1 MKEKTAVKKVV
12 ILKVAG
18 HGQIKADPGSKPAK
32 VLASQGFDPKK
43 WVIGEPEE
51 KATTITYR
59 VTENAAEKG
68 AEVHAPDLPEPPKMK
83 TVYGDIEGSPKLC
96 PKCNGYYPGET
107 CPKCAAESE
116 TEHIIIVEPLTGAR
130 LDTPAKE
137 EPFEPV
143 LVKLSVKEMLAA
155 LRVVVDI
162 TDQKGIMPILG
173 SVKIASASTETVI
186 SATNLERSWQRTVT
200 STGGDVVRC
209 VPARVLFAEIKA
221 LPADTVDLELLFKA
235 HTVSVNGRCDIA
247 TQDAEEFPELNLPSG
262 DMFFIGNLVNALK
275 RVMPAVSTDETR
287 YALTGV
293 YFDFK
298 DSKLI
303 GTDGHRLHIEDIELE
318 GHVLEPA
325 IVPLASAKIIA
336 KHGSDAVRW
345 VDERHLCFPLGGGV
359 FSTRVIEG
367 AYPDWKTVVPNPEN
381 VITFNPDEFLKIVEG
396 ANVIDNQRIALTVN
410 GNLSIESEGCAG
422 AYKWQIP
429 CGAVLKSKLSPIC
442 FNPKYLT
449 DAIKA
454 FPMDRVTLQAPEGYG
469 ACLLNEKAVVMPI
482 RV

>member
-1 MKEKTAVKKVV
+1 MKEKTAVKKAV
-12 ILKVAG
+12 ILKVSG

-32 VLASQGFDPKK
+32 VLASQGLDPKK
-43 WVIGEPEE
+43 WVISDPEE

-59 VTENAAEKG
+59 VTEN
-68 AEVHAPDLPEPPKMK
+68 LPEPPKMK
-83 TVYGDIEGSPKLC
+83 TVYGDIEGETEVTGAGPKLC

-107 CPKCAAESE
+107 CPKCSE
-116 TEHIIIVEPLTGAR
+116 EEALTFTDALTGAR

-137 EPFEPV
+137 GPFEPV

-162 TDQKGIMPILG
+162 ADQKGIMPILG
-173 SVKIASASTETVI
+173 SVKIASASTETII
-186 SATNLERSWQRTVT
+186 SATNLERSWQRTIT

-209 VPARVLFAEIKA
+209 VPARVLYAEIKA
-221 LPADTVDLELLFKA
+221 LPADTVDLDLLFKA
-235 HTVSVNGRCDIA
+235 HAVSVNGRCDIA

-336 KHGSDAVRW
+336 KHGSDAARW
-345 VDERHLCFPLGGGV
+345 VGERHLCFPLGGGM
-359 FSTRVIEG
+359 FLTRVIEG

-422 AYKWQIP
+422 TYKWQIP
-429 CGAVLKSKLSPIC
+429 CGAVLRAKKLAPIY

-449 DAIKA
+449 DAIKS
-454 FPMDRVTLQAPEGYG
+454 FPMDRVTLQAPGGYG
-469 ACLLNEKAVVMPI
+469 ACLVNEKAVVMPI